1 MTECDTD
8 TPTERVLSQEDAV
21 SSNLWLYM
29 TNILNISWM
38 TSLSI
43 ASHLLKRV
51 GIVSS
56 LCWTKIL
63 VAQAPS

>member
-29 TNILNISWM
+29 TNILNISWVS
-38 TSLSI
+38 SLSI
-43 ASHLLKRV
+43 ASQL
-51 GIVSS
+51 
-56 LCWTKIL
+56 
-63 VAQAPS
+63 